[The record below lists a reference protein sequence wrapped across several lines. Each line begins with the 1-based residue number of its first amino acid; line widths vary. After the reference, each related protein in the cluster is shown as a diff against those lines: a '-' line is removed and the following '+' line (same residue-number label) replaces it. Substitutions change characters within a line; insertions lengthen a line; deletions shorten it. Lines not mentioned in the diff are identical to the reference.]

1 MSKYLHTLGMLALF
15 GAFAA
20 WQLILAPFDG
30 RGPGAVAPAGIRE
43 NPASWRAVYVPYVSN
58 HGSGG
63 GGGYS
68 LGK

>member
-1 MSKYLHTLGMLALF
+1 MNRYLASIVLF
-15 GAFAA
+15 LVTAA
-20 WQLILAPFDG
+20 YGGWHLVLAPFDG
-30 RGPGAVAPAGIRE
+30 AGPGAVAPPGVRE
-43 NPASWRAVYVPYVSN
+43 NPASWRAVYVPYVVS